1 MSAPSPTPYFDL
13 DRFLQLARQV
23 VAVGV
28 REEERAYRL
37 ASRERP
43 VSSTVL
49 RAQLASLL
57 AKTSEQSR
65 QIGALFDECLSSEA
79 PPDPDS
85 RSRESLRKI
94 LRRYW
99 TQLRPATRTTLLL
112 ALLLGMIGG
121 VSVRLW
127 PYTPHDPCVRDPAA
141 CKVDVHSPPSL
152 PRPPQSSVRIVE
164 DEPARV
170 DTQQRSEPAEIPA
183 RSWLALCALSALLLL
198 LGVRWLLLPGRLRHL
213 QMQTQRA
220 AEAALAREARARGE
234 VLRPSYRVDPILP
247 VPRSVAEDC
256 ATLLGRLRDE
266 GRGTDLDVLRT
277 LFATVR
283 AGGRFTAVHTPRSVG
298 GELLVFIDDEGRDH
312 PWLSSYFA
320 LIEHWQRQGVRLA
333 VYTYPEEFPHFL
345 DPYPRV
351 GLHSQPLADVVRQ
364 HAGSVL
370 LILSR
375 RLSPDGFC
383 GEHAWTHELAQLGQC
398 AWVDADPRSAADLAK
413 ARTDQITRLQQL
425 GIPRYPLSPQGL
437 LSMVRHLTN
446 KDETP
451 PQPELAWTRLPR
463 LSSPKEQRALRLWAT
478 AAALV
483 PDASWDQVR
492 ALQGALPEIH
502 DVLPAPDTRSLFRLL
517 EWVGRESGEN
527 PESGITH
534 LHLSQSLQ
542 DRLVSESR
550 REFGPPDH
558 VGSFENRVHRIL
570 LGQLGD
576 APRAPEQ
583 QQGRG
588 RLIWELK
595 VAMHQALLYPGRAL
609 ELLSRFVGTGVA
621 PLLAAYLR
629 NEQARQRHSAVF
641 AGATWSNFGSIVS
654 QAGRVSPRDLL
665 LGARRTW
672 GMASLCAL
680 LCVSLASL
688 LVYAPLPTLRA
699 WLRPNVTHTVEVE
712 IPAESHVE
720 RVETK
725 LPALD
730 IKQTKPTKPAEP
742 EKPPKLPATPQRPAL
757 VWIPPGSFTMGSP
770 ESEEGRDNDEKQHR
784 VTLTRGL
791 YVMETEVTQGQ
802 YKAVQGNNPAASE
815 KETSDSSECSEYGV
829 GTTLPVHC
837 VTWFETVRY
846 ANGLSMKEGLEVCY
860 AINGD
865 QVTWPK
871 GVQCR
876 GFRLLTEAEWEYAAW
891 ASMRT
896 VYAGGNRSDEY
907 LWYDENSGSSM
918 HAVRTRRPNAW
929 GLYDMSG
936 NVWEWVW
943 DWYTEEPWKLGDID
957 PVGPLN
963 SLDRVSRG
971 GSWANGAQYA
981 RVANRGHDDPGSRG
995 GAQGFRLVRS
1005 FP

>member
-1 MSAPSPTPYFDL
+1 MPAPSPTPFFDL

-43 VSSTVL
+43 LSASVL

-57 AKTSEQSR
+57 AKNADHYR
-65 QIGALFDECLSSEA
+65 QITALFDECLSSEE
-79 PPDPDS
+79 PPPSDPKS
-85 RSRESLRKI
+85 GPREPLRKK
-94 LRRYW
+94 LRRFW
-99 TQLRPATRTTLLL
+99 AALRPATRTALVLLF
-112 ALLLGMIGG
+112 LLGMVGG
-121 VSVRLW
+121 AAYRLW
-127 PYTPHDPCVRDPAA
+127 PRTPPDPCVLDPAA
-141 CKVDVHSPPSL
+141 CKVEPHQPTPL
-152 PRPPQSSVRIVE
+152 PRPPQPSVRIVE

-170 DTQQRSEPAEIPA
+170 DTQTRSEPADVPA

-198 LGVRWLLLPGRLRHL
+198 LGVRWLLLPGRLRRL

-220 AEAALAREARARGE
+220 IESALAREARERGE

-247 VPRSVAEDC
+247 VARGIAEDC

-298 GELLVFIDDEGRDH
+298 GELVVFIDDEGRDH
-312 PWLSSYFA
+312 PWLSSYLA
-320 LIEHWQRQGVRLA
+320 LIDHWQRQGVRLS

-345 DPYPRV
+345 DPYPRI
-351 GLHSQPLADVVRQ
+351 GLNSQPLADVVRQ

-375 RLSPDGFC
+375 RLTPDGFC
-383 GEHAWTHELAQLGQC
+383 GENAWTQELVQLGKC
-398 AWVDADPRSAADLAK
+398 AWVDADPRSAAELDK
-413 ARTDQITRLQQL
+413 ARKEQIARLQQL
-425 GIPRYPLSPQGL
+425 GIPRYPLTPDGL
-437 LSMVRHLTN
+437 IATVRHLTN

-492 ALQGALPEIH
+492 ALQGALPEVH
-502 DVLPAPDTRSLFRLL
+502 AVLPAPDPRYLFRLL

-527 PESGITH
+527 PESGVTH
-534 LHLSQSLQ
+534 LHLSQTLQ

-550 REFGPPDH
+550 REFGPPDQE
-558 VGSFENRVHRIL
+558 GSFENRVHKIL

-576 APRAPEQ
+576 APRAHEQ
-583 QQGRG
+583 KEGRG

-595 VAMHQALLYPGRAL
+595 VATHQALLSPARAL

-621 PLLAAYLR
+621 PLLSAYLR
-629 NEQARQRHSAVF
+629 NEQARQQAGAVF
-641 AGATWSNFGSIVS
+641 AASTWANFGSLVS
-654 QAGRVSPRDLL
+654 QAGRVSPRDLV
-665 LGARRTW
+665 LGAWRAW
-672 GMASLCAL
+672 GVAGLCAL
-680 LCVSLASL
+680 LCTALASL
-688 LVYAPLPTLRA
+688 SVYAPVPRLRT
-699 WLRPNVTHTVEVE
+699 WLRPETVHTVEAE
-712 IPAESHVE
+712 LPAASHVE

-725 LPALD
+725 PVVAA
-730 IKQTKPTKPAEP
+730 TEKPAEP
-742 EKPPKLPATPQRPAL
+742 PPLEKPPKLPATPQRPAL
-757 VWIPPGSFTMGSP
+757 VWIAPGSFTMGSP
-770 ESEEGRDNDEKQHR
+770 EFELGRDADERPHR
-784 VTLTRGL
+784 VKLTQGF

-802 YKAVQGNNPAASE
+802 YKTVQGSNPSATE
-815 KETSDSSECSEYGV
+815 KDLLDDQCRMRGMGNS
-829 GTTLPVHC
+829 LPVHC
-837 VTWFETVRY
+837 VTWYEAVRY
-846 ANGLSMKEGLEVCY
+846 ANALSAKEGLEACY
-860 AINGD
+860 AINGER
-865 QVTWPK
+865 VTWLK
-871 GVQCR
+871 GLKCV
-876 GFRLLTEAEWEYAAW
+876 GYRLPTEAEWEYVARAG
-891 ASMRT
+891 MRT
-896 VYAGGNRSDEY
+896 MYAGSNMADEY
-907 LWYDENSGSSM
+907 AWYGNNSDNRM

-943 DWYTEEPWKLGDID
+943 DWYAEDSWKLRNTDSL
-957 PVGPLN
+957 GPLSGLN
-963 SLDRVSRG
+963 RVFRG
-971 GSWANGAQYA
+971 GSWAVNAQDA
-981 RVANRGHDDPGSRG
+981 RVANRDFIAPSRRYSLL
-995 GAQGFRLVRS
+995 GFRLSRS
-1005 FP
+1005 SP